1 MDQAETPEGPPLSAA
16 KRSLVVLNRLQTRL
30 AEVELRQREPIAIV
44 GVGCRFPQAHGREAL
59 WDLLTGEVDAIR
71 AIDRWD
77 IGLMPLGHGPE
88 GRHAGLT
95 EDVDLFDA
103 DFFGISPREA
113 AMLDPQQR
121 LLLET
126 SWEAMEDAAICC
138 AGKRG
143 GVFIGVGGSE
153 YSYLQLRVG
162 RVDDISIYTGTGTA
176 MCFAAGRVAHAFDL
190 NGPAFVVETA
200 CSSSLVA
207 THLAI
212 QSLRRGEC
220 DLALAGGVSIILSP
234 EPAIFLS
241 RSGAL
246 SRRGQCRSFDVD
258 ADGFVRGEGCG
269 VVVLK
274 RLSDARAAGDRI
286 VAVIRGS
293 AVNHDGRSGGLTVP
307 NGAAQQRV
315 IRAALADAGVSGDAI
330 GYVEAHGTGT
340 VLGDPIEARAL
351 GAVLGAGRP
360 SGPGERLIVGSVK
373 TNIGH
378 LEAAAGVAGLIKA
391 ALVVNKG
398 AIPAHLH
405 FKAIN
410 PHIDLAETPIAIP
423 TTLTPWP
430 EGRPRLAGV
439 SSFGL
444 SGTNAHVILEAP
456 PAEAMDIGDEAV
468 VNGSASAGPCW
479 HVLPLSAR
487 DGTALAQLARN
498 WAQALEQEG
507 VAVAD
512 LCHTAAAGRA
522 RFAERLAVTG
532 ADAPALAQGLRAAS
546 AGEGGIRIAR
556 ERLGAGRPRLAFLF
570 TGQGAQRAG
579 MGLALARS
587 EPLFAAALQR
597 AAAALAE
604 EMDPGLMAVLG
615 DGSLLADTAHAQPA
629 LVALECALADQWRAW
644 GIEPAVVLGHSVGEY
659 AAAYAAGMIALE
671 DAVRL
676 AARRGRLM
684 RELTALGAMA
694 AVTAT
699 PEAAAAAIAGI
710 ADLCIAANNG
720 PERLTLAGTPQAIEQ
735 ALAALAA
742 ANLPARRLDVSRAFH
757 SPLMEPMLPAF
768 AQVLATQHWALPRMS
783 FISSMTGQPA
793 DNARLSDPAYWVEQ
807 LRAPVAFAEA
817 CRSLRDMGAT
827 ACLELGPAPT
837 LLALARENNPD
848 LPLALAA
855 SLRPGTDE
863 PLAMRIAASHLWT
876 AGFEPQWNAIN
887 PKGKTTSAPHYPFQ
901 RKRHWIESVPTVGAQ
916 APDDWFYAI
925 QWREAAKSAQ
935 TPRDEQSG
943 LAVLDTGSSAR
954 IAAQAL
960 NARLL
965 GTGDLD
971 AALAQP
977 DFATLLWVP
986 EEPDATSPAEAARLA
1001 CGKML
1006 DLVQRTTGAGGVR
1019 LWVLTRGAQAAID
1032 GEAPQLWAAPLWGL
1046 GRVAALEHPESWGGL
1061 IDLEPGTEPT
1071 PALLALLRGTGG
1083 EDQIAMR
1090 AGKPLVARLVR
1101 TPPTPAAKPLAL
1113 NPDATY
1119 LVTGGIGGIGLK
1131 LAQWIS
1137 QMGGKHLLLTSRRGL
1152 AEGASGARTAIEQIE
1167 AAGTRVTV
1175 LAADASDEAK
1185 MCAAIAACAQAG
1197 RPVRGVFHLAAH
1209 MGMVALGDMTVDD
1222 LAASFAGKAS
1232 GAWSLHRALATTPLD
1247 IFVCF
1252 SSTAAAWGAGGL
1264 GHYAASN
1271 QFLDAF
1277 AAWRRTQGL
1286 LTTVVD
1292 WGSWDTIGAAAAE
1305 ERAMIE
1311 RFGML
1316 PLLSSAAL
1324 AELGRMIASDRIEG
1338 IVAAVNWRVLLPIY
1352 TFKRA
1357 RPFFADV
1364 AAPRDEQA
1372 SAEAAAAAAQLRSD
1386 LQALSPL
1393 QQQGKLLDL
1402 VAGAAV
1408 AVLGHPPD
1416 ARLDVRAGLFDL
1428 GFDSL
1433 LAVEFKTSLER
1444 ATGLNMPATVIFS
1457 HPTLEAIARYLWH
1470 DLLPEQAQL
1479 KAHKRTPEAPLENL
1493 SALADSELSAALE
1506 DEFAAAM
1513 AVLNGN
1519 EGESRPRGGH
1529 G

>member
-1 MDQAETPEGPPLSAA
+1 MADAAATAPGMVNRQLLESALTTI
-16 KRSLVVLNRLQTRL
+16 RSLRVRVDDLTRR
-30 AEVELRQREPIAIV
+30 AREPIAIV
-44 GVGCRFPQAHGREAL
+44 GMACRFPGGCDDPEAY
-59 WDLLTGEVDAIR
+59 WSFLTGAENGVRTVGD
-71 AIDRWD
+71 DRWAVED
-77 IGLMPLGHGPE
+77 YLDRSGPRE
-88 GRHAGLT
+88 GRMYSADCGLI
-95 EDVDLFDA
+95 DKIDQFDA
-103 DFFGISPREA
+103 RFFRISPREA
-113 AMLDPQQR
+113 RAMDPQHR
-121 LLLET
+121 LALET
-126 SWEAMEDAAICC
+126 AWRALEH
-138 AGKRG
+138 AG
-143 GVFIGVGGSE
+143 IPTDTLSSQPVGTYLGIASNF
-153 YSYLQLRVG
+153 YLQQQLKSAGLAGVDAYMMTGNAPSSATGRINHELGLRG
-162 RVDDISIYTGTGTA
+162 PSLAVD
-176 MCFAAGRVAHAFDL
+176 
-190 NGPAFVVETA
+190 TA
-200 CSSSLVA
+200 CSSSLVSV
-207 THLAI
+207 HLAV

-220 DLALAGGVSIILSP
+220 DLALAGGVNVILTP
-234 EPAIFLS
+234 EVAIALCQMN
-241 RSGAL
+241 AL
-246 SRRGQCRSFDVD
+246 SRRGQCRSFDAD

-293 AVNHDGRSGGLTVP
+293 AVNHDGHSAGFTVP
-307 NGAAQQRV
+307 NGSAQEAL

-1137 QMGGKHLLLTSRRGL
+1137 QMGGKDLILVDTAELDEKAAAIVGRMRSLGTSVEVSRIDTADRAAMTALLTADRLGRLRGVLHCAATLDDRSLGNIDADSLRYVTYPKADGALLLAELTRNSPIDFLVFFSSGTTIFGSPSQASYVAANMFMDALARQLVSGGRTALSIAWGPWAEVGMAARRGGVRQRYIGISGVRSL
-1152 AEGASGARTAIEQIE
+1152 SPAAGAEATLRLIEAGVVQRACMPIDWPTMIEQLPI
-1167 AAGTRVTV
+1167 VTS
-1175 LAADASDEAK
+1175 A
-1185 MCAAIAACAQAG
+1185 
-1197 RPVRGVFHLAAH
+1197 
-1209 MGMVALGDMTVDD
+1209 
-1222 LAASFAGKAS
+1222 
-1232 GAWSLHRALATTPLD
+1232 
-1247 IFVCF
+1247 
-1252 SSTAAAWGAGGL
+1252 
-1264 GHYAASN
+1264 
-1271 QFLDAF
+1271 
-1277 AAWRRTQGL
+1277 
-1286 LTTVVD
+1286 
-1292 WGSWDTIGAAAAE
+1292 
-1305 ERAMIE
+1305 
-1311 RFGML
+1311 
-1316 PLLSSAAL
+1316 PLLS
-1324 AELGRMIASDRIEG
+1324 E
-1338 IVAAVNWRVLLPIY
+1338 IVREVTP
-1352 TFKRA
+1352 
-1357 RPFFADV
+1357 PG
-1364 AAPRDEQA
+1364 Q
-1372 SAEAAAAAAQLRSD
+1372 S
-1386 LQALSPL
+1386 
-1393 QQQGKLLDL
+1393 
-1402 VAGAAV
+1402 AGAS
-1408 AVLGHPPD
+1408 PT
-1416 ARLDVRAGLFDL
+1416 
-1428 GFDSL
+1428 
-1433 LAVEFKTSLER
+1433 LAVELRQLDLEPRRQRVLTYLCQRVGNALDISPTEIDDAASLVDLGIDSLMVMGLVNDVMRDLGLMLYPREFYER
-1444 ATGLNMPATVIFS
+1444 P
-1457 HPTLEAIARYLWH
+1457 R
-1470 DLLPEQAQL
+1470 
-1479 KAHKRTPEAPLENL
+1479 L
-1493 SALADSELSAALE
+1493 SQLADYVAREITDKANVIKP
-1506 DEFAAAM
+1506 D
-1513 AVLNGN
+1513 
-1519 EGESRPRGGH
+1519 
-1529 G
+1529 

>member
-1 MDQAETPEGPPLSAA
+1 MSPPDPDLGKLMRRALARIQELEAELAQARTCGHGP
-16 KRSLVVLNRLQTRL
+16 V
-30 AEVELRQREPIAIV
+30 AIV
-44 GVGCRFPQAHGREAL
+44 GIGCHFPGADGPGAF
-59 WDLLTGEVDAIR
+59 WDMLTRGTDAISEVPP
-71 AIDRWD
+71 DRWD
-77 IGLMPLGHGPE
+77 NSAYYDPDPDTSGTMNTRWGGFIDG
-88 GRHAGLT
+88 
-95 EDVDLFDA
+95 VDRFDI
-103 DFFGISPREA
+103 DFFGISRREA
-113 AMLDPQQR
+113 VRIDPQQR
-121 LLLET
+121 LMLEVA
-126 SWEAMEDAAICC
+126 WHALEDAGLSPDGL
-138 AGKRG
+138 AGSAT
-143 GVFIGVGGSE
+143 GVFTGVSTTDYAALQFGDTRQIDAYVASGSAHCIVANRL
-153 YSYLQLRVG
+153 SYLLDFRG
-162 RVDDISIYTGTGTA
+162 PS
-176 MCFAAGRVAHAFDL
+176 VAID
-190 NGPAFVVETA
+190 TA

-207 THLAI
+207 IHLAMR
-212 QSLRRGEC
+212 SLRAGEC
-220 DLALAGGVSIILSP
+220 DLALAGGVNLILVPWTSIAFAKAHMLSGDGRCRTFD
-234 EPAIFLS
+234 A
-241 RSGAL
+241 GAN
-246 SRRGQCRSFDVD
+246 GY
-258 ADGFVRGEGCG
+258 VRGEGCG
-269 VVVLK
+269 IVVLK
-274 RLSDARAAGDRI
+274 RLSDSRAAGDRI
-286 VAVIRGS
+286 LAVIRGS
-293 AVNHDGRSGGLTVP
+293 AVNQDGYSAGLTAP
-307 NGAAQQRV
+307 NSLAQEEVIASALKDARV
-315 IRAALADAGVSGDAI
+315 DAGDI

-439 SSFGL
+439 SSFGFG
-444 SGTNAHVILEAP
+444 GTNAHVILEAP

-597 AAAALAE
+597 AAAALAD
-604 EMDPGLMAVLG
+604 EMDPGLMAVRG

-916 APDDWFYAI
+916 TVQTAMPGLMHDLIWIAMPVQAGTPDSGERVLVGSGI
-925 QWREAAKSAQ
+925 LAQ
-935 TPRDEQSG
+935 
-943 LAVLDTGSSAR
+943 A
-954 IAAQAL
+954 AAQAL
-960 NARLL
+960 A
-965 GTGDLD
+965 TAPLD
-971 AALAQP
+971 IEAALARLAQGGI
-977 DFATLLWVP
+977 FQVVLVA
-986 EEPDATSPAEAARLA
+986 SPARDDTPGDTLDSALDLCASALRLQQAAVTAGARLWLA
-1001 CGKML
+1001 T
-1006 DLVQRTTGAGGVR
+1006 Q
-1019 LWVLTRGAQAAID
+1019 GAQAL
-1032 GEAPQLWAAPLWGL
+1032 GEEEEPHPQAAALWGF
-1046 GRVAALEHPESWGGL
+1046 GRVAALECAEAFGGL
-1061 IDLEPGTEPT
+1061 VDLDPNAT
-1071 PALLALLRGTGG
+1071 P
-1083 EDQIAMR
+1083 
-1090 AGKPLVARLVR
+1090 
-1101 TPPTPAAKPLAL
+1101 
-1113 NPDATY
+1113 N
-1119 LVTGGIGGIGLK
+1119 
-1131 LAQWIS
+1131 
-1137 QMGGKHLLLTSRRGL
+1137 
-1152 AEGASGARTAIEQIE
+1152 
-1167 AAGTRVTV
+1167 
-1175 LAADASDEAK
+1175 
-1185 MCAAIAACAQAG
+1185 
-1197 RPVRGVFHLAAH
+1197 
-1209 MGMVALGDMTVDD
+1209 
-1222 LAASFAGKAS
+1222 
-1232 GAWSLHRALATTPLD
+1232 
-1247 IFVCF
+1247 
-1252 SSTAAAWGAGGL
+1252 
-1264 GHYAASN
+1264 
-1271 QFLDAF
+1271 
-1277 AAWRRTQGL
+1277 
-1286 LTTVVD
+1286 
-1292 WGSWDTIGAAAAE
+1292 
-1305 ERAMIE
+1305 
-1311 RFGML
+1311 
-1316 PLLSSAAL
+1316 
-1324 AELGRMIASDRIEG
+1324 
-1338 IVAAVNWRVLLPIY
+1338 
-1352 TFKRA
+1352 
-1357 RPFFADV
+1357 
-1364 AAPRDEQA
+1364 
-1372 SAEAAAAAAQLRSD
+1372 EAAAA
-1386 LQALSPL
+1386 
-1393 QQQGKLLDL
+1393 L
-1402 VAGAAV
+1402 VAELAGSPSDQSAWRKGTRHV
-1408 AVLGHPPD
+1408 
-1416 ARLDVRAGLFDL
+1416 ARLALVTPPAASKPL
-1428 GFDSL
+1428 SL
-1433 LAVEFKTSLER
+1433 
-1444 ATGLNMPATVIFS
+1444 
-1457 HPTLEAIARYLWH
+1457 
-1470 DLLPEQAQL
+1470 D
-1479 KAHKRTPEAPLENL
+1479 PEASL
-1493 SALADSELSAALE
+1493 SDHWRPWCARPAGGALACRAWRAPPAS
-1506 DEFAAAM
+1506 
-1513 AVLNGN
+1513 GQPQ
-1519 EGESRPRGGH
+1519 RH
-1529 G
+1529 GQ